1 LLDDDARLSKQ
12 QCVGCH
18 ALSRDGSK
26 IIAAQNGQNNGYQ
39 VFIKNM
45 MSDPMAMDFITRNGD
60 DQNRLQF
67 ASFSPKGD
75 RIAAVY
81 GDGNDGAPNPN
92 TLWMLDG
99 DTGVR
104 LPDESIELPWEPDH
118 PEWSPDG
125 KMIALTRV
133 GIHQTSQ
140 RPLNCGLEVLNQ
152 DANGPNKG
160 WSDPVTV
167 VPIADGVN
175 RYNPSFVPDSSFFV
189 YNESTCPGG
198 DVHSDDCDADHDP
211 TAKTWAVEPKAGA
224 TPILLARLAQ
234 GGVEDNGAVD
244 LSETFP
250 RSAPFES
257 EVANDVE
264 FKAGKL
270 FWITVASLRRAGLYN
285 TQQNRLLWMF
295 AIDPAKILKGEDG
308 SYPPFYVPFQDLDTS
323 NHIGQWTQ
331 QIVSDK
337 PPPPPPDPPPPPPP
351 PPPPIPD

>member
-1 LLDDDARLSKQ
+1 
-12 QCVGCH
+12 
-18 ALSRDGSK
+18 
-26 IIAAQNGQNNGYQ
+26 
-39 VFIKNM
+39 
-45 MSDPMAMDFITRNGD
+45 
-60 DQNRLQF
+60 
-67 ASFSPKGD
+67 
-75 RIAAVY
+75 
-81 GDGNDGAPNPN
+81 
-92 TLWMLDG
+92 
-99 DTGVR
+99 
-104 LPDESIELPWEPDH
+104 
-118 PEWSPDG
+118 
-125 KMIALTRV
+125 MIALTRV

-140 RPLNCGLEVLNQ
+140 RPLNSGLEVLNQ